1 MKTIVMKVSELI
13 HPEKNVR
20 RHPENQIK
28 ELLKSIQMFGQ
39 IRPVV
44 VDENNVILAGNGM
57 VEALRL
63 GGYEEANVLKM
74 TGLSE
79 TDKKK
84 LMIADNRIYALG
96 FDHNDNIF
104 EMLKEIGDFEVPGY
118 DEEMLQNLLADEDD
132 IEEELESYG
141 KLDREEVEQFEEAG
155 ERLRYNI
162 ENRPYQEPEEVS
174 QDHGD
179 QYDQHSA
186 DAQENDSAPS
196 ENRTVCPHCGGKGWL

>member
-1 MKTIVMKVSELI
+1 MKTVKMKVSELI

-20 RHPENQIK
+20 RHPEKQIE
-28 ELLKSIQMFGQ
+28 ELLKSIRMFGQ

-44 VDENNVILAGNGM
+44 VDENNVILAGNGL

-141 KLDREEVEQFEEAG
+141 KLDREEIEQFEEAG

-174 QDHGD
+174 QDHSD
-179 QYDQHSA
+179 QHDQHSA
-186 DAQENDSAPS
+186 DVQENDSAPS
-196 ENRTVCPHCGGKGWL
+196 EKRTVCPHCGGRGWL

>member
-1 MKTIVMKVSELI
+1 
-13 HPEKNVR
+13 
-20 RHPENQIK
+20 
-28 ELLKSIQMFGQ
+28 
-39 IRPVV
+39 
-44 VDENNVILAGNGM
+44 
-57 VEALRL
+57 
-63 GGYEEANVLKM
+63 
-74 TGLSE
+74 GLSE

-118 DEEMLQNLLADEDD
+118 DEEMLQSLLAEDDD

-141 KLDREEVEQFEEAG
+141 TLNDEEVEQFERAG
-155 ERLRYNI
+155 KRLQHNI

-179 QYDQHSA
+179 QYDRHSA
-186 DAQENDSAPS
+186 DVQENDSAPT
-196 ENRTVCPHCGGKGWL
+196 ENRTVCSHCGGRGWL